1 MKKYI
6 VTIIVLFVLIALS
19 IGGYFVYSKTMTN
32 KSNDSTT
39 LRQKS
44 VSEIEFASSS
54 IIEIMNE
61 INHIMYTKYEVV
73 KEEISNPEAESSNTT
88 SENTIDGSSVQEN
101 ENQATEEPDWA
112 NIRSD
117 VEDIYTDWTTILID
131 LTTLNVNRDNLLKFN
146 NKLDEAIDSI
156 EKKDKAATLLNLA
169 GLHDLL
175 SQYLS
180 DFSGNGEKNTIY
192 NIRTNVLYAYAYVE
206 SEDWNKIGENI
217 VKAKEGFSVLM
228 NNSLNNLNNI
238 DIINKAYILVNELE
252 EDSKVQNKTTFLISY
267 RNLIEEM
274 ENIT

>member
-32 KSNDSTT
+32 KSNDGTT

-44 VSEIEFASSS
+44 ISEIEFASSNLV
-54 IIEIMNE
+54 EIMNE
-61 INHIMYTKYEVV
+61 INNISYTKYEVV
-73 KEEISNPEAESSNTT
+73 KEEISNPEADSNTT
-88 SENTIDGSSVQEN
+88 SENTINSSSLVEN
-101 ENQATEEPDWA
+101 NNQGNGDVDWDTVKG
-112 NIRSD
+112 D
-117 VEDIYTDWTTILID
+117 VEDIYTNWTTILID

-146 NKLDEAIDSI
+146 NKLDETINSI

-180 DFSGNGEKNTIY
+180 EFSENGEKNTIY

-206 SEDWNKIGENI
+206 SEDWNKIGEHI
-217 VKAKEGFSVLM
+217 AKAKEVFSSLI

-252 EDSKVQNKTTFLISY
+252 EDSKAQNKTTFLISY

>member
-32 KSNDSTT
+32 KSNDGTT

-44 VSEIEFASSS
+44 ISEIEFASSNLV
-54 IIEIMNE
+54 EIMNE
-61 INHIMYTKYEVV
+61 INNISYTKYEVV
-73 KEEISNPEAESSNTT
+73 KEEISNPEADSNTT
-88 SENTIDGSSVQEN
+88 SENTINSSSLVEN
-101 ENQATEEPDWA
+101 NNQGNGDVDWDTVKG
-112 NIRSD
+112 D
-117 VEDIYTDWTTILID
+117 VEDIYTNWTTILID

-146 NKLDEAIDSI
+146 NKLDETINSI
-156 EKKDKAATLLNLA
+156 KKKDKAATLLNLA

-180 DFSGNGEKNTIY
+180 EFSGNGEKNTIY

-206 SEDWNKIGENI
+206 SEDWNKIGEHI
-217 VKAKEGFSVLM
+217 AKVKEVFSCLI

-252 EDSKVQNKTTFLISY
+252 EDSRAQNKTTFLISY